1 MPLQKTFFGAIH
13 GQVIDRYGINWVM
26 NYFE

>member
-1 MPLQKTFFGAIH
+1 LQKTFFGAIH